1 LKTKSSDTAQMTHA
15 KDSKDAKG
23 YEKNPLGPLR
33 PPREVESNS
42 LFRRW
47 HGPLTEELA
56 LQPGPSGLGKV
67 PARLKPE
74 VITRVVCGYCSTGCS
89 LDVHLKDGA
98 AVNLSPT
105 GDYPVNL
112 GMACPKGW
120 EALAPLNAPD
130 RAATPFIRGADG
142 ALQPA
147 NWDEAMRLFT
157 TKFKNIMARHGN
169 ESVAFLSTGQICTEE
184 MALLGALFKFGMGGI
199 HCDSNTRQCM
209 ATAHVAYK
217 QSFGFDAPPFTYA
230 DFEESDVLV
239 FIGANPCIAHPIM
252 WQRVLRNGNQPKILV
267 IDPRRT
273 ETAMNATQ
281 HLTLN
286 PKSDLILLYGVANL
300 LAQNGWIAREFI
312 ERSTTGFD
320 EFASFVR
327 QFTPDKVAAETGLTV
342 GEIYRLAE
350 AIHLGKAVSFWWTMG
365 INQSH
370 EATRTAQAIIN
381 LALMTGNIGRPGT
394 GANSIT
400 GQCNAMGSRLY
411 SNITSLFGGR
421 DFLNAEHREKV
432 AELLNL
438 PVETIPARNSWAYDQ
453 IVQGIADGKIKGLWV
468 IATNPSHSWI
478 ARGSRRREE
487 ADRPSLRHRPPSH
500 ASGIENLELV
510 FDKLDFLV
518 VQDMYSTTET
528 AQRAH
533 LILPAAGWGEKEGT
547 FINSERRIGLVKKV
561 AHAPGQALS
570 DFNIF
575 RLVAHHWGCGEMFAA
590 WNSPE
595 AVFQILKRL
604 SARQPCDITGIRDY
618 EQLDAEGGIQWPWK
632 EGNGA
637 MELWSA
643 GVAKKAVDLSPQH
656 SVIPSFQHST
666 PPCER
671 RLFTDGIFFHADG
684 RAKFLFDP
692 PRSVAEPTNAEY
704 PFVLITGRGTS
715 AQWHTNT
722 RTGKSDVLRQ
732 LYPANAYL
740 EINPSDAVRLG
751 VQTNESV
758 TVHSRRGRVE
768 CAVFITTAVRPGQ
781 VFIPMHYSIAN
792 ELTRAEFDPH
802 SRQPSY
808 KHCAV
813 RVEPAST
820 IRSRAG

>member
-1 LKTKSSDTAQMTHA
+1 MKTKFTDTFQMTHA

-23 YEKNPLGPLR
+23 YEKNPLEPLR

-74 VITRVVCGYCSTGCS
+74 VITRVVCGYCSTGCA

-120 EALAPLNAPD
+120 EALAPLNSPD
-130 RAATPFIRGADG
+130 RAATPLVRGADG

-147 NWDEAMRLFT
+147 SWDEAMRLFT
-157 TKFKNIMARHGN
+157 TKFKNLMALHGN

-184 MALLGALFKFGMGGI
+184 MALLGAVFKFGMGAI

-252 WQRVLRNGNQPKILV
+252 WQRVLRNENQPKIIV

-281 HLTLN
+281 HLALN
-286 PKSDLILLYGVANL
+286 PKSDLTLLYGVANL
-300 LAQNGWIAREFI
+300 LAQNGWLAREFI

-320 EFASFVR
+320 EFATFVR

-365 INQSH
+365 VNQSH

-400 GQCNAMGSRLY
+400 GQCNAMGSRLF
-411 SNITSLFGGR
+411 SNTTNLLGGH
-421 DFLNAEHREKV
+421 DFLNAAHRTKV
-432 AELLNL
+432 ANILGFEDL
-438 PVETIPARNSWAYDQ
+438 
-453 IVQGIADGKIKGLWV
+453 
-468 IATNPSHSWI
+468 
-478 ARGSRRREE
+478 EE
-487 ADRPSLRHRPPSH
+487 APPPPPPVICSSYVSPCPAGCDECTDRQRSRLSPAQMFSSSPSGGGESMRLMYLLSITAARH
-500 ASGIENLELV
+500 AI
-510 FDKLDFLV
+510 
-518 VQDMYSTTET
+518 
-528 AQRAH
+528 
-533 LILPAAGWGEKEGT
+533 
-547 FINSERRIGLVKKV
+547 
-561 AHAPGQALS
+561 
-570 DFNIF
+570 
-575 RLVAHHWGCGEMFAA
+575 
-590 WNSPE
+590 
-595 AVFQILKRL
+595 RL
-604 SARQPCDITGIRDY
+604 SASYFVPDALTIRTLVQAR
-618 EQLDAEGGIQWPWK
+618 ERGVEVQVIVPGGYIDS
-632 EGNGA
+632 ET
-637 MELWSA
+637 
-643 GVAKKAVDLSPQH
+643 V
-656 SVIPSFQHST
+656 
-666 PPCER
+666 R
-671 RLFTDGIFFHADG
+671 RA
-684 RAKFLFDP
+684 
-692 PRSVAEPTNAEY
+692 S
-704 PFVLITGRGTS
+704 
-715 AQWHTNT
+715 
-722 RTGKSDVLRQ
+722 
-732 LYPANAYL
+732 
-740 EINPSDAVRLG
+740 
-751 VQTNESV
+751 
-758 TVHSRRGRVE
+758 RGR
-768 CAVFITTAVRPGQ
+768 RRDR
-781 VFIPMHYSIAN
+781 
-792 ELTRAEFDPH
+792 LL
-802 SRQPSY
+802 
-808 KHCAV
+808 
-813 RVEPAST
+813 
-820 IRSRAG
+820 